1 MVDRSRYIKNTRT
14 AKENKRIGRV
24 GRKYFL
30 KKRSMTGNRFLK
42 LSDFSEMFFLGI
54 LYCII

>member
-30 KKRSMTGNRFLK
+30 KKRSVTGNRFLK
-42 LSDFSEMFFLGI
+42 ISDFSQKVHLFR
-54 LYCII
+54 